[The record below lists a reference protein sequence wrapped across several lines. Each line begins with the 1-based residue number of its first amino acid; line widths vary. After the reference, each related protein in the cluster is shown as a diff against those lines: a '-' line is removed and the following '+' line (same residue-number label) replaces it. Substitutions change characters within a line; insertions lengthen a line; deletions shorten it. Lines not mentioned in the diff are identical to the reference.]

1 MRSILGSV
9 AGVLLLGAATLA
21 SAQSMETGT
30 IVRIDPTSR
39 VIMLDDG
46 RMYRVTPQTVLLV
59 DNQRAQL
66 TTLAPGQR
74 VVIQSGE
81 GVMLQNGQYMAMQPS
96 TVVTPAPGTT
106 VVTQAP
112 PVVSP
117 APGTTVVT
125 QAPSAAA
132 AAAVPVGLK
141 QTFYGVVTD
150 VDKNGDV
157 KIKTQKD
164 SFEIRVGPESLR
176 QVKKGD
182 AVTLDLTIAP
192 PGTPAAFPP
201 TR

>member
-1 MRSILGSV
+1 
-9 AGVLLLGAATLA
+9 
-21 SAQSMETGT
+21 
-30 IVRIDPTSR
+30 
-39 VIMLDDG
+39 MLDDG

-66 TTLAPGQR
+66 ATLAPGQR

-81 GVMLQNGQYMAMQPS
+81 VVALQNGQFVTVPS
-96 TVVTPAPGTT
+96 TVVAPAPTT

-112 PVVSP
+112 PVV
-117 APGTTVVT
+117 A
-125 QAPSAAA
+125 QAPATT
-132 AAAVPVGLK
+132 VPVGLK
-141 QTFYGVVTD
+141 QTFYGTVTD

-164 SFEIRVGPESLR
+164 SFEIKVGPEALR

-192 PGTPAAFPP
+192 PGTPAASPA

>member
-9 AGVLLLGAATLA
+9 AGVLLLSAATLA

-30 IVRIDPTSR
+30 IVRIDPPSR

-46 RMYRVTPQTVLLV
+46 RMYRVTPQTVVLV

-66 TTLAPGQR
+66 STLAPGQR

-81 GVMLQNGQYMAMQPS
+81 GVTLQNGQYVTTQPS
-96 TVVTPAPGTT
+96 AVVTPAPGTT

-112 PVVSP
+112 PVVTP
-117 APGTTVVT
+117 APATT
-125 QAPSAAA
+125 
-132 AAAVPVGLK
+132 VPVGLK

-164 SFEIRVGPESLR
+164 SFEIKVGPEALR

-182 AVTLDLTIAP
+182 AVTLDVTIAP
-192 PGTPAAFPP
+192 PGTPAASPS

>member
-30 IVRIDPTSR
+30 VVRIDPTSR

-66 TTLAPGQR
+66 AALAPGQR

-81 GVMLQNGQYMAMQPS
+81 VVAMQNGQYVTVPS
-96 TVVTPAPGTT
+96 TVVRPAPGTT

-112 PVVSP
+112 PAVSP

-125 QAPSAAA
+125 QAPAPAT
-132 AAAVPVGLK
+132 AVPLGLK
-141 QTFYGVVTD
+141 QTFYGIVTD

-157 KIKTQKD
+157 KIKTQND
-164 SFEIRVGPESLR
+164 SFEIKVGPESLR

-192 PGTPAAFPP
+192 PGTPSASPS

>member
-9 AGVLLLGAATLA
+9 AGVLLLGAAALA

-30 IVRIDPTSR
+30 VVRIDPTSR

-81 GVMLQNGQYMAMQPS
+81 VVALQNGQYVTVQPS
-96 TVVTPAPGTT
+96 TVVTPAPSTT
-106 VVTQAP
+106 VVTPAP
-112 PVVSP
+112 PVV
-117 APGTTVVT
+117 A
-125 QAPSAAA
+125 QAPAT
-132 AAAVPVGLK
+132 AVPMGLK
-141 QTFYGVVTD
+141 QTFYGIVTD

-157 KIKTQKD
+157 KIKTQND
-164 SFEIRVGPESLR
+164 SFEVRVGPESLR

-192 PGTPAAFPP
+192 PGTPAASPP